1 MRRLSSAAP
10 AALAAILMTTAPLAA
25 QGLTSGEGPL
35 RSAGSITVGPVA
47 SINLPVGSFDDAVG
61 TGFTIGGQATY
72 GLGVVTLL
80 GEVTYSSFTGENNL
94 GSVGT
99 AAFDAGARVSIPL
112 AGLYAGGVAGFWTG
126 DVDEFDIVPM
136 VGLHLGP
143 LDLNARYKGLFG
155 DADWFAFGG
164 AVHFRLK

>member
-1 MRRLSSAAP
+1 MRRLSSALP
-10 AALAAILMTTAPLAA
+10 AALAAILVSTAPLAA
-25 QGLTSGEGPL
+25 QGLTAGEGPL
-35 RSAGSITVGPVA
+35 RSSGSFTVGPVA
-47 SINLPVGSFDDAVG
+47 SINFPVGDFGDVVG
-61 TGFTIGGQATY
+61 TGFTLGGQATY

-80 GEVTYSSFTGENNL
+80 GEMSYSSFSGENNF
-94 GSVGT
+94 GSQGT
-99 AAFDAGARVSIPL
+99 LAFDAGARVGIPL

-143 LDLNARYKGLFG
+143 VDLNARYKGLFG
-155 DADWFAFGG
+155 DGDWFALGG

>member
-1 MRRLSSAAP
+1 MRRPLSALS
-10 AALAAILMTTAPLAA
+10 AALAAILVSAAPLAA
-25 QGLTSGEGPL
+25 QGITSGEGPL
-35 RSAGSITVGPVA
+35 RSAGALTLGPFL
-47 SINLPVGSFDDAVG
+47 SLNLPVGSFADVVG
-61 TGFTIGGQATY
+61 TGFTIGAQATY

-80 GEVTYSSFTGENNL
+80 GELSQTALSGKNNL
-94 GSVGT
+94 GSRSSL
-99 AAFDAGARVSIPL
+99 AIDAGARVSIPL

-143 LDLNARYKGLFG
+143 VDLNARYKGLLG
-155 DADWFAFGG
+155 DGDWFALGG